1 MPPCAT
7 RCRRVRDRV
16 DLTDADARDLPFPA
30 ASFDVVVSNLTIH
43 NIKEDAGRKQALHE
57 AVRVLRPGG
66 SLRIVDVRADQ
77 YAEALRDAGCADIT
91 VRPLDWRTS
100 FGIPGHHLNLVAANK
115 PAG

>member
-1 MPPCAT
+1 VGCGRGAVLILAAHRLPGGQAWGPIFGGGGIRAAIAGMPPCAT

-66 SLRIVDVRADQ
+66 SPRRSICGGTA
-77 YAEALRDAGCADIT
+77 
-91 VRPLDWRTS
+91 
-100 FGIPGHHLNLVAANK
+100 
-115 PAG
+115 